1 MRMSVIL
8 GFAGLLVCQ
17 SALAGEVSDKPQC
30 QSGVP
35 QCVHHVI
42 QEMQK
47 RFKKLSKKCDHDA
60 IFSLVY
66 LRTTEKYQE
75 TLNSIGYGDPASV
88 TREDALFADYYFRA
102 FDAYHSNSCTSG
114 DVPLAWQIAFD
125 AASNRAV
132 AASGNAFL
140 GINAHIQRD
149 LPFVLYELNQRGTP
163 VSYEDHTLVNTFL
176 AQVDVAAEVIEYFDP
191 TYPLGGDSSLIVAWR
206 ELAWQN
212 YQRLKNAGSAAAR
225 AVVAEE
231 IEAAAAAAAQ
241 YFAAITAYP
250 PGMTS
255 AERDAYC
262 EDAH

>member
-1 MRMSVIL
+1 MKMSVML
-8 GFAGLLVCQ
+8 GVAGFLVSQ

-30 QSGVP
+30 QAGVP
-35 QCVHHVI
+35 MCVHHVV

-47 RFKKLSKKCDHDA
+47 RFETLSKQCDHDA

-66 LRTTEKYQE
+66 LRTTEKYEQ
-75 TLNSIGYGDPASV
+75 TLGSIGYADPASV

-102 FDAYHSNSCTSG
+102 FDAYHSGCSASG

-125 AASNRAV
+125 AASNQTV
-132 AASGNAFL
+132 SAAGNAFL

-149 LPFVLYELNQRGTP
+149 LPFVLYELDEQGTP
-163 VSYEDHTLVNTFL
+163 VSYADHTLVNTFL
-176 AQVDVAAEVIEYFDP
+176 AQVDVAGELIADFDP
-191 TYPLGGDSSLIVAWR
+191 TYPIGGDSSLIIAWR

-212 YQRLKNAGSAAAR
+212 YQRLKLAGSAAAR
-225 AVVAEE
+225 AVVAAE
-231 IEAAAAAAAQ
+231 IEAAAAGAAQ

-250 PGMTS
+250 PGVTS